1 MSLYEWTSVGDLQ
14 RPAVRYFVAKYD
26 RRIRK
31 SVALVRATAS
41 YQEVVAY
48 FRSEDQAIAFCDEVL
63 GGRVSYEA
71 PQ

>member
-1 MSLYEWTSVGDLQ
+1 MSPRTT
-14 RPAVRYFVAKYD
+14 VANVVMA
-26 RRIRK
+26 RGRCSRK